1 MTFRQ
6 SPLAEL
12 ETPIRSLGVGG
23 AVSFWIQERPFGTHI
38 NLRGDASEARFV
50 EAVATATG
58 VVLPQD
64 PNTCASSDR
73 WHVSWLSPDEWLLM
87 GPEDDAAVA
96 VLVDQLESLHHAL
109 NEVSGGQTVF
119 RVGGDAWREVLAS
132 ACPFDL
138 HPRVF
143 GEGACGQTVV
153 AHTNVVLIFV
163 NDDPRGEALDIVV
176 RRSFADHLARWLM
189 DAAIEGGFE
198 MLEPARLA

>member
-1 MTFRQ
+1 MTFKQ
-6 SPLAEL
+6 SPLVEL
-12 ETPIRSLGVGG
+12 ETPLRSLGVGG
-23 AVSFWIQERPFGTHI
+23 AASFWIQERPFRTHI

-64 PNTCASSDR
+64 PNTCALSDR

-87 GPEDDAAVA
+87 GPKDDAAVA
-96 VLVDQLESLHHAL
+96 VLGAQLESLHHAL

>member
-96 VLVDQLESLHHAL
+96 VLGAQLEPLHHAL

-198 MLEPARLA
+198 FLAPARLA

>member
-6 SPLAEL
+6 SPLTEL
-12 ETPIRSLGVGG
+12 EAPIRSLGVGG
-23 AVSFWIQERPFGTHI
+23 AVSFWIQERPFRTHI
-38 NLRGDASEARFV
+38 NLRGDTSEARFV

-64 PNTCASSDR
+64 PNTCVSSDR
-73 WHVSWLSPDEWLLM
+73 WHVSWLSPDEWLLI
-87 GPEDDAAVA
+87 GNEDDAAVA

-109 NEVSGGQTVF
+109 NEISGGQTVF
-119 RVGGDAWREVLAS
+119 RVGGDAWRDVLAS

-138 HPRVF
+138 HPRAF

-198 MLEPARLA
+198 MLAPVRVS

>member
-1 MTFRQ
+1 MTFMQ
-6 SPLAEL
+6 SPLTEL
-12 ETPIRSLGVGG
+12 EVPIRSLGVGG
-23 AVSFWIQERPFGTHI
+23 AVSFWIQECPFRTHI
-38 NLRGDASEARFV
+38 NLRGDTSEARFV

-64 PNTCASSDR
+64 PNTCVSSDR
-73 WHVSWLSPDEWLLM
+73 WHVSWLSPDEWLLI
-87 GPEDDAAVA
+87 GYEDDAAVA

-109 NEVSGGQTVF
+109 NEISGGQTVF
-119 RVGGDAWREVLAS
+119 RVGGDAWRDVLAS

-138 HPRVF
+138 HPRAF

-198 MLEPARLA
+198 MLAPARVS

>member
-1 MTFRQ
+1 MTFKQ

-23 AVSFWIQERPFGTHI
+23 AVSFWIQERPFRTHI

-73 WHVSWLSPDEWLLM
+73 WHVSWLSPDEWLLI
-87 GPEDDAAVA
+87 GHEDDAAVA

-198 MLEPARLA
+198 MLAPARAS

>member
-1 MTFRQ
+1 MTFKQ
-6 SPLAEL
+6 SPLIEI
-12 ETPIRSLGVGG
+12 ETPIRHPGVGG
-23 AVSFWIQERPFGTHI
+23 GVSFWIQEYPFRTHV
-38 NLRGDASEARFV
+38 NLRGDPLDEGFMGV
-50 EAVATATG
+50 VAATTG
-58 VVLPQD
+58 VMLPRD
-64 PNTCASSDR
+64 PNTCVSNDR

-87 GPEDDAAVA
+87 GPEDDAGVT
-96 VLVDQLESLHHAL
+96 VLADQLESLHHAL

-119 RVGGDAWREVLAS
+119 RVGGDAWRDVLAS

-138 HPRVF
+138 HLRVF

-176 RRSFADHLARWLM
+176 RRSFTDHLARWLM

-198 MLEPARLA
+198 MLAPARVS

>member
-198 MLEPARLA
+198 MLAPARAS

>member
-23 AVSFWIQERPFGTHI
+23 AVSFWIQERPFRTHI
-38 NLRGDASEARFV
+38 NLRGDASEARFL
-50 EAVATATG
+50 ETVATATG
-58 VVLPQD
+58 IVLPQD

-96 VLVDQLESLHHAL
+96 VLGDQLESLHHAL
-109 NEVSGGQTVF
+109 NEVSGGQTIF
-119 RVGGDAWREVLAS
+119 RVGGDAWRDVLAS

-138 HPRVF
+138 HPRAF

-198 MLEPARLA
+198 MLTSANEA

>member
-6 SPLAEL
+6 SPLTEL
-12 ETPIRSLGVGG
+12 EVPIRSLGVGG
-23 AVSFWIQERPFGTHI
+23 AVSFWIQERPFRTHI
-38 NLRGDASEARFV
+38 NLRGDTSEARFV

-64 PNTCASSDR
+64 PNTCVSSDR
-73 WHVSWLSPDEWLLM
+73 WHVSWLSPDEWLLI
-87 GPEDDAAVA
+87 GYEDDAAVA
-96 VLVDQLESLHHAL
+96 VLVDQLESLHHAF
-109 NEVSGGQTVF
+109 NEISGGQTVF
-119 RVGGDAWREVLAS
+119 RVGGDAWRDVLAS

-138 HPRVF
+138 HPRAF

-198 MLEPARLA
+198 MLAPARVS

>member
-6 SPLAEL
+6 SPLTEL
-12 ETPIRSLGVGG
+12 EAPIRSLGVGG
-23 AVSFWIQERPFGTHI
+23 AVSFWIQERPFRTHI
-38 NLRGDASEARFV
+38 NLRGDTSEARFV

-64 PNTCASSDR
+64 PNTCVSSDR
-73 WHVSWLSPDEWLLM
+73 WHVSRLSPDEWLLI
-87 GPEDDAAVA
+87 GHEDDAAVA

-109 NEVSGGQTVF
+109 NEISGGQTVF
-119 RVGGDAWREVLAS
+119 RVGGDAWRDVLAS

-138 HPRVF
+138 HPRAF

-198 MLEPARLA
+198 MLAPARVS

>member
-1 MTFRQ
+1 MTFKQ

-23 AVSFWIQERPFGTHI
+23 AVSFWIQEHPFRTHI

-64 PNTCASSDR
+64 PNTCALSDR

-96 VLVDQLESLHHAL
+96 VLGAQLESLHHAL

-143 GEGACGQTVV
+143 GEGECGQTVV

>member
-6 SPLAEL
+6 SPLTEL
-12 ETPIRSLGVGG
+12 EAPIRSLGVGG
-23 AVSFWIQERPFGTHI
+23 AVSFWIQERPFRTHI
-38 NLRGDASEARFV
+38 NLRGDTSEARFV

-64 PNTCASSDR
+64 PNTCVSSDR
-73 WHVSWLSPDEWLLM
+73 WHVSWLSPDEWLLI
-87 GPEDDAAVA
+87 GHEDDAAVA

-109 NEVSGGQTVF
+109 NEISGGQTVF
-119 RVGGDAWREVLAS
+119 RVGGDAWRDVLAS

-138 HPRVF
+138 HPRAF

-198 MLEPARLA
+198 MLAPARVS

>member
-1 MTFRQ
+1 MTFKQ

-23 AVSFWIQERPFGTHI
+23 AASFWIQERPFRTHI

-64 PNTCASSDR
+64 PNTCALSDR

-96 VLVDQLESLHHAL
+96 VLGAQLESLHHAL

>member
-1 MTFRQ
+1 M
-6 SPLAEL
+6 
-12 ETPIRSLGVGG
+12 
-23 AVSFWIQERPFGTHI
+23 
-38 NLRGDASEARFV
+38 
-50 EAVATATG
+50 EAVATTTG

-73 WHVSWLSPDEWLLM
+73 WHVSWLSPDEWLLI
-87 GPEDDAAVA
+87 GHEDDAAVA

-109 NEVSGGQTVF
+109 NEISGGQTVF
-119 RVGGDAWREVLAS
+119 RVGGDAWRDVLAS

-138 HPRVF
+138 HPRAF

-198 MLEPARLA
+198 MLAPVRVS

>member
-6 SPLAEL
+6 SPLTEL
-12 ETPIRSLGVGG
+12 EAPIRSLGVGG
-23 AVSFWIQERPFGTHI
+23 AVSFWIQERPFRTHI
-38 NLRGDASEARFV
+38 NLRGDTSEARFV

-64 PNTCASSDR
+64 PNTCVSSDR
-73 WHVSWLSPDEWLLM
+73 WHVSWLSPDEWLLI
-87 GPEDDAAVA
+87 GHEDDAAVA
-96 VLVDQLESLHHAL
+96 VLGAQLESLHHAL

-119 RVGGDAWREVLAS
+119 RVGGDAWRDVLAS

-138 HPRVF
+138 HPRAF

-198 MLEPARLA
+198 MLAPVRVS

>member
-6 SPLAEL
+6 SPLTEL

-23 AVSFWIQERPFGTHI
+23 AVSFWIQERPFRTHI
-38 NLRGDASEARFV
+38 NLRGDTSEARFV
-50 EAVATATG
+50 EAVATTTG

-64 PNTCASSDR
+64 PNTCALSDR

-87 GPEDDAAVA
+87 GPEDDTAVA
-96 VLVDQLESLHHAL
+96 VLGAQLESLHHAL

-198 MLEPARLA
+198 MLAPARAS

>member
-6 SPLAEL
+6 SPLTEL
-12 ETPIRSLGVGG
+12 EVPIRSLGVDG
-23 AVSFWIQERPFGTHI
+23 AVSFWIQERAFRTHI
-38 NLRGDASEARFV
+38 NLRGDTLETRFV

-73 WHVSWLSPDEWLLM
+73 WHVSWLSPDEWLLI
-87 GPEDDAAVA
+87 GHEDDAAVA

-109 NEVSGGQTVF
+109 NEISGGQTVF
-119 RVGGDAWREVLAS
+119 RVGGDAWRDVLAS

-138 HPRVF
+138 HPRAF

-198 MLEPARLA
+198 MLAPARVS

>member
-6 SPLAEL
+6 SPLTEL
-12 ETPIRSLGVGG
+12 EAPIRSLGVGG
-23 AVSFWIQERPFGTHI
+23 AVSFWIQERPFRTHI
-38 NLRGDASEARFV
+38 NLRGDTSETRFV

-73 WHVSWLSPDEWLLM
+73 WHVSWLSPDEWLLI
-87 GPEDDAAVA
+87 GHEDDAAVA

-109 NEVSGGQTVF
+109 NEISGGQTVF
-119 RVGGDAWREVLAS
+119 RVGGDAWRDVLAS

-138 HPRVF
+138 HPRAF

-198 MLEPARLA
+198 MLAPARVS

>member
-6 SPLAEL
+6 SPLTEL
-12 ETPIRSLGVGG
+12 EVPIRSLGVGG
-23 AVSFWIQERPFGTHI
+23 AVSFWIQERPFRTHI
-38 NLRGDASEARFV
+38 NLRGDTSEARFV

-64 PNTCASSDR
+64 PNTCVSSDR
-73 WHVSWLSPDEWLLM
+73 WHVSWLSPDEWLLI
-87 GPEDDAAVA
+87 GHEDDAAVA

-109 NEVSGGQTVF
+109 NEISGGQTVF
-119 RVGGDAWREVLAS
+119 RVGGEAWRDVLAS

-138 HPRVF
+138 HPRAF
-143 GEGACGQTVV
+143 GEGACGQTVI

-189 DAAIEGGFE
+189 DAASEGGFE
-198 MLEPARLA
+198 MLAPARVS

>member
-1 MTFRQ
+1 MTFKQ
-6 SPLAEL
+6 SPLIEI
-12 ETPIRSLGVGG
+12 ETPIRHPGVGG
-23 AVSFWIQERPFGTHI
+23 GVSFWIQEYPFCTHI

-96 VLVDQLESLHHAL
+96 VLGAQLESLHHAL

-143 GEGACGQTVV
+143 GEGVCGQTVV

-176 RRSFADHLARWLM
+176 RRSFAEHLARWLM

>member
-23 AVSFWIQERPFGTHI
+23 AVSFWIQERPFRTHI
-38 NLRGDASEARFV
+38 NLRGDASEARFL
-50 EAVATATG
+50 ETVATATG
-58 VVLPQD
+58 IVLPQD

>member
-23 AVSFWIQERPFGTHI
+23 AVSFWIQERPFRTHI
-38 NLRGDASEARFV
+38 NLRGDASEARFL
-50 EAVATATG
+50 EIVATATG
-58 VVLPQD
+58 IVLPQD

-87 GPEDDAAVA
+87 GPEDDAAVV

-143 GEGACGQTVV
+143 GAGACGQTVV

-198 MLEPARLA
+198 MLAPARVS

>member
-198 MLEPARLA
+198 MLAPARLA